1 MFNRSSGVL
10 MHISSLSGEY
20 GCGTFGTAAKHF
32 IDFLKKCNYTIW
44 QILPL
49 SPVDECGSPYK
60 SVSAFAGNPYFIA
73 PDELFSMGLISE
85 YELKKCQA
93 PTPYGIDFDFLE
105 KTRFPMLK
113 CAFLNA
119 DEGLLSECDAFSK
132 ENSHWLD
139 EYAQFM
145 ANRDGNDI
153 SFHKFVQYLFDRQWR
168 EIKNYANENGISI
181 IGDIPLYISNDSCD
195 FEKNKGIF
203 MTDEDGR
210 LSSVAGVPPDYFSKE
225 GQLWGNPLYNWE
237 TMKKTGYEWWMMRIE
252 RCLNLY
258 DAVRIDHFRGLSAFY
273 SIPSTDANALNG
285 KWIDGPKND
294 FFDCLNKRFPNTK
307 IIAEDL
313 GSLDKGVTDLLEYSG
328 LYGMRVFQFG
338 FDGDNKNRH
347 LTENYVKNSI
357 AYTGTHDNNT
367 LLGWMWEMDDNAREF
382 VLSSINFKG
391 DWGKGGKDNTICKS
405 IIEKVWLSDADI
417 AIVPIQDLLGF
428 GSDTRMNTPG
438 TVSNNWQYRITE
450 QNLDEVDVDFFSK
463 LNAKSGRCNK
473 MI

>member
-10 MHISSLSGEY
+10 MHISSLNGKY
-20 GCGTFGTAAKHF
+20 GCGTFGTAAKRF
-32 IDFLKKCNYTIW
+32 IDFLKKCNYKIW

-85 YELKKCQA
+85 NELKNCEAQS
-93 PTPYGIDFDFLE
+93 PYGIDFVFL
-105 KTRFPMLK
+105 KRTRPPMLRS
-113 CAFLNA
+113 AFLNA
-119 DEGLLSECDAFSK
+119 DADIMSECEAFSK
-132 ENSHWLD
+132 ENSYWLD
-139 EYAQFM
+139 GYCEFM
-145 ANRDGNDI
+145 AKRDGNEVL
-153 SFHKFVQYLFDRQWR
+153 FHKFVQYLFDRQWK
-168 EIKNYANENGISI
+168 EVKKYANENGISI
-181 IGDIPLYISNDSCD
+181 IGDMPLYVSGDSCD
-195 FEKNKGIF
+195 FEKNKEIF
-203 MTDEDGR
+203 MADEDGK
-210 LSSVAGVPPDYFSKE
+210 LSSVAGVPPDYFAKE

-237 TMKKTGYEWWMMRIE
+237 KMKENGYEWWMMRIG
-252 RCLNLY
+252 RCLELY

-273 SIPSTDANALNG
+273 SIPATDTNALNG

-294 FFDCLNKRFPNTK
+294 FFDCLNKRFPNAK

-313 GSLDKGVTDLLEYSG
+313 GTLDQGVADLLGYSG

-338 FDGDNKNRH
+338 FDGDIKNRH
-347 LTENYVKNSI
+347 LTANYVKNSI

-367 LLGWMWEMDDNAREF
+367 LLGWMWEMDDEARNYVLNAIDF
-382 VLSSINFKG
+382 IG
-391 DWGKGGKDNTICKS
+391 DWGKGGRNNTICKS

-438 TVSNNWQYRITE
+438 TVRNNWQYRITE
-450 QNLDEVDVDFFSK
+450 QNLDEIDIEFFTK
-463 LNAKSGRCNK
+463 LNSKSDRCNN
-473 MI
+473 MV